1 MPETQPMSHFSVDSE
16 QVLAANSN
24 IQSTI
29 ERLRSEITALH
40 SQLQGLQNSWQ
51 GVAAN
56 SFQSLVQRWRVT
68 QTSVETQ
75 LAEIGSAL
83 ALAAQQ
89 YSEIEQANV
98 RLFL

>member
-1 MPETQPMSHFSVDSE
+1 MSHFSVDSE

-68 QTSVETQ
+68 QTSVESQ
-75 LAEIGSAL
+75 LAEIGAAL

-89 YSEIEQANV
+89 YSDIEQANV